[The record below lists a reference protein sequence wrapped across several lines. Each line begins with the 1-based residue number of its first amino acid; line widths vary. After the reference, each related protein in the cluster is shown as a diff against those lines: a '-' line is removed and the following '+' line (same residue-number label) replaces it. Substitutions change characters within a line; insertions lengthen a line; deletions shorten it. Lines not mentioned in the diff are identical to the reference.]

1 MCATCTTNSNVDLRT
16 RPLVGV
22 CTYTVMWDQ
31 DTDSSFSQFEFMMLV
46 CFTVSL
52 FLASCGCALAQTGL
66 STSEKQDLLDAHN
79 YFRSRVSPIA
89 TDMEIM
95 VEWIRIISCSLIE

>member
-1 MCATCTTNSNVDLRT
+1 MCART
-16 RPLVGV
+16 QLCVG
-22 CTYTVMWDQ
+22 
-31 DTDSSFSQFEFMMLV
+31 DTDGSFSQFEFMMLV

-95 VEWIRIISCSLIE
+95 VKWIRIISCSLIE